1 MIKTDYTAGFEAARK
16 NMVEHQIRCCK
27 VLDADLLDMLETM
40 PREDFLPENIRSM
53 AYMEGHVPLPCGQEM
68 LTPLQEAT
76 FLQHLQL
83 QGDESVLLIG
93 AGSGFMTM
101 LLALRAAHVTA
112 CELHSDLAEM
122 AKKNLSNHGIINA
135 DVLQVNAM
143 DPSAMDTMLKNKRF
157 DVLVIAASL
166 KEIPE
171 HLAQRVVEG
180 GQMMVFLGDNPVV
193 TLQHRQ
199 LQGEACITTPL
210 LETSLLSMEGMVKAR
225 VLDF

>member
-1 MIKTDYTAGFEAARK
+1 MIETDYTTGFEAARK

-27 VLDADLLDMLETM
+27 VLDADLLDMLETI
-40 PREDFLPENIRSM
+40 PREEFLPQNIRSM

-83 QGDESVLLIG
+83 RGNESVLLIG

-112 CELHSDLAEM
+112 CELHADLAAM
-122 AKKNLSNHGIINA
+122 AKKNLTNHGIINA

-143 DPSAMDTMLKNKRF
+143 DTSAMQAMLKNKQF

-166 KEIPE
+166 KDIPS
-171 HLAQRVVEG
+171 HLQQRVVEG
-180 GQMMVFLGDNPVV
+180 GQIMAFLGDAPVV
-193 TLQHRQ
+193 TLQHRH
-199 LQGEACITTPL
+199 LQGSACITTPL
-210 LETSLLSMEGMVKAR
+210 LETSLLGMEGMVKAR
-225 VLDF
+225 VLEF